1 MFRNAVYKYASKC
14 RLYMSFDRILPL
26 LEMHSEIIPQM
37 HDVQTVF
44 FITEF
49 IRAKVWKQS

>member
-26 LEMHSEIIPQM
+26 LEMHPEIIPQM